1 MFDFPLHSDDG
12 TTSRL
17 PTSPVN
23 SRLFSRVG
31 HSMIHDPNL
40 NSLFIFAGGRL
51 ESYLSDLW
59 SIKLPPTPSTSTAF
73 VPLLPVLISSDYSTS
88 GPPAGFTQR
97 ATIDT
102 RTGDWTILSGMVKD
116 PKGNGGVVDTGVWTR
131 SVEGEWEKVVEKGG
145 EVPDAR
151 FGGQFVYDPLR
162 GEYWLMGGNPQDHET
177 STRRM
182 GDLWRL
188 RVERSSPE
196 EALRMAKFL
205 IRKQRYVHLRI
216 IWFIELINGGQ
227 IHGDVSDF
235 TDAHCAHLPPI
246 VPLLRRRPHLGIGGS
261 SLPILHDFSPL
272 RPCVQQQLRRA
283 HGRRRRHGIVDYV

>member
-1 MFDFPLHSDDG
+1 MSAPVEGSGTYSGMFSFDISNGCWTSHLCVSDFVPLSTVSDLLLHSDDG

-59 SIKLPPTPSTSTAF
+59 SIKLPPSNSTAF
-73 VPLLPVLISSDYSTS
+73 VPLVPVLISSDYSTS

-102 RTGDWTILSGMVKD
+102 KTGDWTILSGMVKD

-131 SVEGEWEKVVEKGG
+131 SVEGEWEKVIEKGG
-145 EVPDAR
+145 AVPDAR

-182 GDLWRL
+182 GDLWKL

-196 EALRMAKFL
+196 EALRMATFL
-205 IRKQRYVHLRI
+205 IRKQRYVHVRSL
-216 IWFIELINGGQ
+216 ELMELMQWG
-227 IHGDVSDF
+227 
-235 TDAHCAHLPPI
+235 
-246 VPLLRRRPHLGIGGS
+246 
-261 SLPILHDFSPL
+261 
-272 RPCVQQQLRRA
+272 
-283 HGRRRRHGIVDYV
+283 